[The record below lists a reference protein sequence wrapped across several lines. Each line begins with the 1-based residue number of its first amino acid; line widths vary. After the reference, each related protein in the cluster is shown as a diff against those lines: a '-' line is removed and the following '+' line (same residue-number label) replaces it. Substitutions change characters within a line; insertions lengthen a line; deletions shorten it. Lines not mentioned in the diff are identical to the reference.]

1 MADSFSVKPVPDLLS
16 GVVYN
21 CAGIRMRR
29 WGWRPGF
36 CFQCHYSSQL
46 WSDRQASREKK
57 AKQGAGIVLDD
68 SVCMLHWCSFS
79 LCWLS
84 RPLLGLLGSV
94 FQYKK
99 SIVPMVLS
107 KIYDFSHRLRGPLP
121 RTLWVSDGHVAFL
134 HRLLGESAQPLGS
147 ELGGQRSE
155 IVLAWRSGWIVLV
168 YLLE

>member
-16 GVVYN
+16 GVVCN

-99 SIVPMVLS
+99 QLFPSFWAKFMISPIDLEDLYQEHFESLMGMWLS
-107 KIYDFSHRLRGPLP
+107 CTGCLVNLPSLWALSWVGRGV
-121 RTLWVSDGHVAFL
+121 R
-134 HRLLGESAQPLGS
+134 
-147 ELGGQRSE
+147 
-155 IVLAWRSGWIVLV
+155 
-168 YLLE
+168 